1 VYGNLPNPKE
11 SEVHQMDQETISP
24 SRVIDAAAL
33 LFGVIEHKDM
43 RAAIA
48 SLAAMLILPDL
59 DWPLD
64 CDDPAVKLA
73 EATIRDQ
80 MNSWL

>member
-1 VYGNLPNPKE
+1 VNE
-11 SEVHQMDQETISP
+11 TTISP
-24 SRVIDAAAL
+24 QNVINAAAFL
-33 LFGVIEHKDM
+33 YGAIEDKDM

-64 CDDPAVKLA
+64 CDDVAVKLVQLA
-73 EATIRDQ
+73 IEEGAP
-80 MNSWL
+80 

>member
-1 VYGNLPNPKE
+1 
-11 SEVHQMDQETISP
+11 MDQETIPP
-24 SRVIDAAAL
+24 SRVIDAAANL
-33 LFGVIEHKDM
+33 YGVIEHKDM

-64 CDDPAVKLA
+64 CDNPAVKLA
-73 EATIRDQ
+73 DAAIREH
-80 MNSWL
+80 MNSWSL